1 MNKTDIFALEIIVEN
16 SLYSVKYRGEESD
29 ELRRLFNDWT
39 DIEFLESF
47 FETHINDLNKEFYTY
62 LSIED
67 AIGQTLADVGDLEKR
82 LIEIAIDG
90 QNDKHN
96 TLETLFKPLNNNAK
110 YPPSVL
116 EESKVYGSE
125 RKSWLRIYALRLES
139 NVFVITGGAIKLTR
153 TMNDREHLLDEL
165 DKLEKVKQYLI
176 TESIIDNDS
185 LIDFFEI

>member
-1 MNKTDIFALEIIVEN
+1 MNKTDIFALKIIVKN
-16 SLYSVKYRGEESD
+16 SLFSVKYRDEEKD
-29 ELRRLFNDWT
+29 ELGRLFDDWT

-67 AIGQTLADVGDLEKR
+67 AVEQTLNDVEDLETRLIDVGKC
-82 LIEIAIDG
+82 G
-90 QNDKHN
+90 QDDKYN

-110 YPPSVL
+110 YPPSAL
-116 EESKVYGSE
+116 EKSKVYGSE

-153 TMNDREHLLDEL
+153 TMNNREHLLDEL